1 MKLSRIESYS
11 DAVFAIAA
19 TVLVLEIRVPA
30 LVHHTPAEFWHAL
43 FVLWPQFLAYVTS
56 FLVIGIYW
64 LNHHSVFEVLSRVDR
79 RVVWRNLILLLMI
92 SFIPFPTAVIT
103 EYGDMPAAITFY
115 GLTLLLISV
124 YANYSWWY
132 LVRYGYLDR
141 SLISPASVKAASLRY
156 ALGIVFYLI
165 AVAISTVQPRV
176 SIALYFLSAV
186 FYLVA
191 GEPERGKSTLIAKP
205 SPPKTP

>member
-1 MKLSRIESYS
+1 VKLSRIESYS

-30 LVHHTPAEFWHAL
+30 IVHHTPFEFWHAL

-64 LNHHSVFEVLSRVDR
+64 LNHHSVFEYLARVDR
-79 RVVWRNLILLLMI
+79 PIVWRNLILLLMI

-103 EYGDMPAAITFY
+103 RYVDMPAAVTFY
-115 GLTLLLISV
+115 GLTLLVISI
-124 YANYSWWY
+124 YANYTWWY
-132 LVRYGYLDR
+132 IVRHRYLNEAA
-141 SLISPASVKAASLRY
+141 ISPASVKAATLRY
-156 ALGIVFYLI
+156 ALGIGFYVV
-165 AVAISTVQPRV
+165 AVAISTVVPRISV
-176 SIALYFLSAV
+176 ALYFLLTV

-191 GEPERGKSTLIAKP
+191 GEPERGKSTLIKP
-205 SPPKTP
+205 EPSKTA

>member
-19 TVLVLEIRVPA
+19 TVLVLEIRVPVLLRHDPSA
-30 LVHHTPAEFWHAL
+30 FWHGL

-64 LNHHSVFEVLSRVDR
+64 LNQHSVFMYLARIDR
-79 RVVWRNLILLLMI
+79 PVVWRNLILLLMV

-103 EYGDMPAAITFY
+103 QYGDMAAAVTFY
-115 GLTLLLISV
+115 GLTLLVISI
-124 YANYSWWY
+124 YANYTWWY
-132 LVRYGYLDR
+132 IVRHRYLDDA
-141 SLISPASVKAASLRY
+141 LISAESVKAATLRY
-156 ALGIVFYLI
+156 GLGIAFYVV
-165 AVAISTVQPRV
+165 AVAISTFAPRV

-191 GEPERGKSTLIAKP
+191 GEPERGKATTVAKR
-205 SPPKTP
+205 